1 MNLTTVDDLSALCSS
16 HRRKRDAS
24 SQAIEKTMGKNG
36 DILSAYFHRGFGVQ
50 IL

>member
-1 MNLTTVDDLSALCSS
+1 MDDLSALCSS

-24 SQAIEKTMGKNG
+24 SQATEKMMEKNG
-36 DILSAYFHRGFGVQ
+36 DILSSYFHGEFGVQ